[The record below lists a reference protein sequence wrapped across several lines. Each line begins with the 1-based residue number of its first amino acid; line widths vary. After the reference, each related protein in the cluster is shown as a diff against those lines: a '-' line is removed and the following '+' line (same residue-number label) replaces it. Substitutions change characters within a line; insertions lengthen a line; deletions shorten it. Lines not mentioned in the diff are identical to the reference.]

1 MYYVTRSI
9 IGKVKNRAL
18 VSRRIARVGKN
29 ERMSDNANVFS
40 TFLRSWSWVLD
51 REHRVFS
58 AGNSRA
64 HRAPLFVHK
73 SIGL

>member
-1 MYYVTRSI
+1 MYYVTLSI

-40 TFLRSWSWVLD
+40 TFLRSWSWVL
-51 REHRVFS
+51 
-58 AGNSRA
+58 N
-64 HRAPLFVHK
+64 L
-73 SIGL
+73 